1 MENIY
6 SQMARLLAV
15 FQHLLKAFARSVR
28 DVHLLLS
35 CCVSM
40 CKGNCAVVMTE
51 LQFMGI
57 FTQLSDI
64 QTRVE

>member
-1 MENIY
+1 
-6 SQMARLLAV
+6 MARLLAV
-15 FQHLLKAFARSVR
+15 FLLKAFARSVR

-35 CCVSM
+35 CCD
-40 CKGNCAVVMTE
+40 AVVMTE